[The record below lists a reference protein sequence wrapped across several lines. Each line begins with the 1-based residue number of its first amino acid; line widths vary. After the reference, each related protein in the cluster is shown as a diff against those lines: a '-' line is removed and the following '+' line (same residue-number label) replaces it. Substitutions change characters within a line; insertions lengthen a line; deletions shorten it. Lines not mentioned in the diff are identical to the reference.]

1 MSTNVAPIELLIG
14 IDDTDN
20 LESRGTG
27 YHARTIGTVMNENGW
42 GQCRVITRHQLL
54 FSPLVPFTSH
64 NSAACIKVQTTANH
78 VNDIEQFCIHYLQ
91 NESAEGSDPGLCI
104 ANQQQIT
111 LDLIRFSF
119 LCKTR
124 LVTQQHAH
132 QIAQSAGLKL
142 HGLGGDFQGII
153 GALASVGLNGSGSD
167 GRLLWLEG
175 MRERADQIA
184 TVGELLDETGIDSLQ
199 TIAGEIIEDRH
210 QKIAMGSWPRAIW
223 IGGEATLIIDN
234 TMENSDV
241 WQVAA
246 KEYLKQY

>member
-1 MSTNVAPIELLIG
+1 MSTNTSPIELLIG

-27 YHARTIGTVMNENGW
+27 YHARSIGAAMAENGW

-64 NSAACIKVQTTANH
+64 NSAACIKVQTTTEH
-78 VNDIEQFCIHYLQ
+78 VDDIERFCIRYLQ

-104 ANQQQIT
+104 ANQQQVT

-124 LVTQQHAH
+124 VVTQQQAYE
-132 QIAQSAGLKL
+132 IAKSAGLKL

-175 MRERADQIA
+175 MRERAEQIA
-184 TVGELLDETGIDSLQ
+184 TVGELLHETGIDRLQ
-199 TIAGEIIEDRH
+199 TVTGGIIEDH
-210 QKIAMGSWPRAIW
+210 KQKIDMGSWPRAIW

-246 KEYLKQY
+246 KEYLRQY

>member
-1 MSTNVAPIELLIG
+1 MSTYAAPIELLIG

-27 YHARTIGTVMNENGW
+27 YHARTIGAAMAQNDW

-64 NSAACIKVQTTANH
+64 NSAACIKVHTSREHIEN
-78 VNDIEQFCIHYLQ
+78 IEQFCIHYLQ

-104 ANQQQIT
+104 ANQQQIS

-124 LVTQQHAH
+124 VVTQQHAH
-132 QIAQSAGLKL
+132 EIAKSLGLKL

-175 MRERADQIA
+175 MRERAKQVV
-184 TVGELLDETGIDSLQ
+184 TVGELLDETGIDRLQ
-199 TIAGEIIEDRH
+199 TITGAVIEDRQ
-210 QKIAMGSWPRAIW
+210 QKIDMGSWPRAIW

-234 TMENSDV
+234 TMENSNV

>member
-1 MSTNVAPIELLIG
+1 MSTPTVPIELLIG

-27 YHARTIGTVMNENGW
+27 YHARSIGAAMAKNGW
-42 GQCRVITRHQLL
+42 GQCSVITRHQLL

-64 NSAACIKVQTTANH
+64 NSAACIKVHTSQEH
-78 VNDIEQFCIHYLQ
+78 VDNIEQFCIHYLQ
-91 NESAEGSDPGLCI
+91 SESAEGSDPGLCI
-104 ANQQQIT
+104 ANQQQIS

-124 LVTQQHAH
+124 VVTQQQAH
-132 QIAQSAGLKL
+132 KTAESAGLKL

-175 MRERADQIA
+175 MRERANKIV
-184 TVGELLDETGIDSLQ
+184 TVGELLTETGIDRMQ
-199 TIAGEIIEDRH
+199 TITGAIIEDH
-210 QKIAMGSWPRAIW
+210 QQKIDMGNWPRAIW

>member
-1 MSTNVAPIELLIG
+1 MSESTPSVEILIG

-27 YHARTIGTVMNENGW
+27 FHARSIGAAMDKNGW

-64 NSAACIKVQTTANH
+64 NSAACIKVTTSLEQVKN
-78 VNDIEQFCIHYLQ
+78 IEQFCIDYLQ

-104 ANQQQIT
+104 ASTENIT
-111 LDLIRFSF
+111 LALIKFSF
-119 LCKTR
+119 LCKQR
-124 LVTQQHAH
+124 VVTQQQAH
-132 QIAQSAGLKL
+132 SIALSAGVKL
-142 HGLGGDFQGII
+142 HGLGGDFQGVI
-153 GALASVGLNGSGSD
+153 GALAAVGLNGSGSD
-167 GRLLWLEG
+167 GRLLWLHG
-175 MRERADQIA
+175 MRERADQIV
-184 TVGELLDETGIDSLQ
+184 TVGELLAESGIDTLQ
-199 TIAGEIIEDRH
+199 TIDGEMIEDLN

-234 TMENSDV
+234 STEHSDV

-246 KEYLKQY
+246 KDHLKQF